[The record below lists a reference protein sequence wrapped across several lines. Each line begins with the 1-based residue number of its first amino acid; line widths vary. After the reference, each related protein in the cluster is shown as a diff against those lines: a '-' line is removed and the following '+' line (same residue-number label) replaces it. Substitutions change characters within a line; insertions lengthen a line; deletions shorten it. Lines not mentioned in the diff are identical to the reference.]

1 MLGGVTSLIVKV
13 VVQVEVFPA
22 ASCAVIV
29 IVWAP
34 VPLNEVPASGL
45 CVKVI
50 DAATVQLSVAAA
62 APVKLGTSA
71 AQLAS
76 PFALCPGGHVVML
89 GGVVSFTV
97 NVVVHV
103 EVFPAASCA
112 VIVTVVGPRPT
123 SVPAVGLCVKVI
135 EPGAVQ
141 LSVAA
146 AEPVR
151 SGT

>member
-13 VVQVEVFPA
+13 VVQVEVLPA

-29 IVWAP
+29 IVCAP
-34 VPLNEVPASGL
+34 APLSEVPASGL
-45 CVKVI
+45 WVNVI
-50 DAATVQLSVAAA
+50 EAGAVQLSVAAA

-97 NVVVHV
+97 KVVVHV
-103 EVFPAASCA
+103 DVLPAASFA
-112 VIVTVVGPRPT
+112 VIVTVVGPVLT
-123 SVPAVGLCVKVI
+123 SVPALGL
-135 EPGAVQ
+135 
-141 LSVAA
+141 
-146 AEPVR
+146 
-151 SGT
+151 